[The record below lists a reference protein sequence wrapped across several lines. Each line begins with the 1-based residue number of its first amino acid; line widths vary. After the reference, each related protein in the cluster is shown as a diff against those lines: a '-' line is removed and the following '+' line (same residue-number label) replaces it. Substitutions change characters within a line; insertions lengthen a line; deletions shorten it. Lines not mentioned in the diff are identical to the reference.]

1 MIFFNPFLVF
11 VVEIVSEK
19 LILLRDDL
27 KLSYFFY
34 EGSLQQTSIS
44 VWHIIKQLAIGTIG
58 TIALFIFTRVQY
70 LLELFVGDGIF
81 EKHIFNGDTGNFNE
95 NGGWLAF
102 I

>member
-1 MIFFNPFLVF
+1 MGFAYWFFFNPFLVF

-44 VWHIIKQLAIGTIG
+44 VWHIIKQLE
-58 TIALFIFTRVQY
+58 LLPFIFTRVQY